1 MISQD
6 QADTAN
12 VFHVDKPVAARRCD
26 SVRGPE
32 RWRRNGKTQRWK
44 RDPLRFRIPIKHGM
58 YDYGEITQEEAN
70 LFHTGADCPFAP
82 EGHN

>member
-1 MISQD
+1 MISQE

-12 VFHVDKPVAARRCD
+12 VFHLNEPVASRRCD

-44 RDPLRFRIPIKHGM
+44 REPERFRIPIKFGL
-58 YDYGEITQEEAN
+58 YDYSEITNETAD
-70 LFHTGADCPFAP
+70 LFHTGADCPVAP
-82 EGHN
+82 EGHS